1 MQRRTLKRKI
11 PFPIHLNTSQTALA
25 QQPSLINKREMG
37 KGWGGPGRGGWGETL
52 LFALFLIHFL
62 HFHPPV
68 LKPDFDLSLTQIE
81 ESGHFV
87 PTVPGEVHIE
97 QKLLL

>member
-1 MQRRTLKRKI
+1 
-11 PFPIHLNTSQTALA
+11 
-25 QQPSLINKREMG
+25 MG
-37 KGWGGPGRGGWGETL
+37 RIL
-52 LFALFLIHFL
+52 LFALLLIHFL

-97 QKLLL
+97 

>member
-37 KGWGGPGRGGWGETL
+37 KGWGGPGRGGGGRL
-52 LFALFLIHFL
+52 YSLPCSLFIFFIFIRR
-62 HFHPPV
+62 F
-68 LKPDFDLSLTQIE
+68 
-81 ESGHFV
+81 
-87 PTVPGEVHIE
+87 
-97 QKLLL
+97 

>member
-37 KGWGGPGRGGWGETL
+37 KGWGGPGRGWGGRL
-52 LFALFLIHFL
+52 YSLPCSLFIFFIFIRR
-62 HFHPPV
+62 F
-68 LKPDFDLSLTQIE
+68 
-81 ESGHFV
+81 
-87 PTVPGEVHIE
+87 
-97 QKLLL
+97 